1 MSLVDMFKTY
11 YKSVKM
17 IALVTDNDVIKE
29 SA

>member
-1 MSLVDMFKTY
+1 MFKTY
-11 YKSVKM
+11 YKSVKI

>member
-1 MSLVDMFKTY
+1 MFKTY